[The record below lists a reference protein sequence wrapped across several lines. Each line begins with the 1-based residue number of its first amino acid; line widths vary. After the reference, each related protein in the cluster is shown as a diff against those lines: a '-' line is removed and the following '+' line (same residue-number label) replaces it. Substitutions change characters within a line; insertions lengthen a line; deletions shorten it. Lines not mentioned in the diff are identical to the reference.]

1 MTQNIQLPSAM
12 KISGDSMQSVE
23 RGLKLIADIN
33 DAADSTAFTTYKVQ
47 FDASFAKNARKVARE
62 ITLIAN
68 RVKSHPTEYINVLR
82 KYIGEDA
89 AKAVAPQAYGLE
101 SQWQSLAAK
110 LVLSGIDRALLRAA

>member
-23 RGLKLIADIN
+23 RGLKLLAEIN
-33 DAADSTAFTTYKVQ
+33 DAADSTVFTTYKVQ
-47 FDASFAKNARKVARE
+47 FDASFAKNARNVARE